1 MNDLLKSAKAI
12 EETIVK
18 DRRTI
23 HQNPELGND
32 LPQTTRYI
40 MDRLTEMGY
49 EPKEICKSG
58 VVATVGK
65 PGKTIL
71 LRADTDALRMPEKSG
86 LPFASQNPEAAHTCG
101 HDTHAAMLLGAAKLL
116 KDRENELCGT
126 VKLMFQPAEEIL
138 AGAKAMIDAGV
149 LENPHVDAAVAIHIS
164 SGTQPAGF
172 VGFTK
177 GGSHGSADKFV
188 ITVKGKGGH
197 GANPHTAIDPIT
209 AGSHIVIALQEILA
223 REIDAADTATMTIG
237 AFQSG
242 LKENVIPDE
251 AMIMGTIRTKS
262 SKVRTFM
269 KQRLVE
275 VAKAVA
281 SAFRCDCEVEYPFGV
296 APLENDNDLMDE
308 IVGYTRDLLGEDKVQ
323 ELPGG
328 MGSEDFSLVTEK
340 VPGIFLRLGA
350 MPSDPEK
357 VFPAHNPNVL
367 FDESAFPIGSAV
379 YANAAIQWLKNN
391 Q

>member
-1 MNDLLKSAKAI
+1 MNDLLKSAMEI

-86 LPFASQNPEAAHTCG
+86 LPFASQKPEAAHTCG

-138 AGAKAMIDAGV
+138 AGAKAMIEAGV

-164 SGTQPAGF
+164 SVNQPAGY

-237 AFQSG
+237 AF
-242 LKENVIPDE
+242 
-251 AMIMGTIRTKS
+251 RTKS

-275 VAKAVA
+275 VSKAVA
-281 SAFRCDCEVEYPFGV
+281 SAFRCECDVEYPFGV
-296 APLENDNDLMDE
+296 APLENDCALMDE

-323 ELPGG
+323 EIPGG

-357 VFPAHNPNVL
+357 VFPAHNPYVL
-367 FDESAFPIGSAV
+367 FDEKAFPFGSAV

>member
-1 MNDLLKSAKAI
+1 
-12 EETIVK
+12 
-18 DRRTI
+18 
-23 HQNPELGND
+23 
-32 LPQTTRYI
+32 
-40 MDRLTEMGY
+40 
-49 EPKEICKSG
+49 
-58 VVATVGK
+58 
-65 PGKTIL
+65 
-71 LRADTDALRMPEKSG
+71 
-86 LPFASQNPEAAHTCG
+86 
-101 HDTHAAMLLGAAKLL
+101 
-116 KDRENELCGT
+116 
-126 VKLMFQPAEEIL
+126 
-138 AGAKAMIDAGV
+138 
-149 LENPHVDAAVAIHIS
+149 
-164 SGTQPAGF
+164 
-172 VGFTK
+172 
-177 GGSHGSADKFV
+177 
-188 ITVKGKGGH
+188 
-197 GANPHTAIDPIT
+197 
-209 AGSHIVIALQEILA
+209 
-223 REIDAADTATMTIG
+223 MTIG

>member
-126 VKLMFQPAEEIL
+126 VKLMFQPA
-138 AGAKAMIDAGV
+138 
-149 LENPHVDAAVAIHIS
+149 
-164 SGTQPAGF
+164 
-172 VGFTK
+172 
-177 GGSHGSADKFV
+177 
-188 ITVKGKGGH
+188 
-197 GANPHTAIDPIT
+197 
-209 AGSHIVIALQEILA
+209 
-223 REIDAADTATMTIG
+223 
-237 AFQSG
+237 
-242 LKENVIPDE
+242 
-251 AMIMGTIRTKS
+251 
-262 SKVRTFM
+262 
-269 KQRLVE
+269 
-275 VAKAVA
+275 
-281 SAFRCDCEVEYPFGV
+281 
-296 APLENDNDLMDE
+296 
-308 IVGYTRDLLGEDKVQ
+308 
-323 ELPGG
+323 
-328 MGSEDFSLVTEK
+328 
-340 VPGIFLRLGA
+340 
-350 MPSDPEK
+350 
-357 VFPAHNPNVL
+357 
-367 FDESAFPIGSAV
+367 
-379 YANAAIQWLKNN
+379 
-391 Q
+391 

>member
-164 SGTQPAGF
+164 SVTQPAGF